1 MPLGLVSLIEFGDA
15 VEDSSP
21 VNATN
26 VVYAIGV
33 QTQSFMIIRCP
44 GTWLITARLLLLLL
58 LLLHQRANQGFEL
71 LDTIANT
78 DNRILLQKTW
88 RVGAGESNVLAYA
101 GLARKLAIAS
111 DSVDRQQSVSCSIK
125 KRYFWLT
132 YLRLLQKLHDN
143 CCFSRRRSRR

>member
-1 MPLGLVSLIEFGDA
+1 MPLGLISLMEFGDA

-33 QTQSFMIIRCP
+33 QTQSFMIIGCP
-44 GTWLITARLLLLLL
+44 GRWFVTARLLL

-78 DNRILLQKTW
+78 DNRILLQQIW
-88 RVGAGESNVLAYA
+88 RVGAGERNVLAYA
-101 GLARKLAIAS
+101 GLARKLTIAS
-111 DSVDRQQSVSCSIK
+111 DSVERQQSVSGSIK
-125 KRYFWLT
+125 
-132 YLRLLQKLHDN
+132 D
-143 CCFSRRRSRR
+143 